1 MSQRALALNMIDD
14 RFIVEKTLGQGGMGK
29 VLRVYDKK
37 LSRRVALKM
46 LNGIGR
52 SSTSLARFMREA
64 RTLAQL
70 ESDYVARIMDVAVA
84 RDGSPYI
91 IIEYLEGQ
99 TLKAHLAD
107 HGPPSSIAAATY
119 VLEAC
124 DALHEAHELGILH
137 RDIKPS
143 NLFLAKRRDGAD
155 RVKVLDFGIAK
166 GISGG
171 LTGAGLT
178 DRFVTLGTPRYIA
191 PERLRS
197 AGATDRRSDVWA
209 LGAVLYELL
218 AGRPAFPGQGIP
230 AVMAQIASGK
240 VPEIRRVRWDIAPA
254 FSEIIQKCLHPDPG
268 QRFPTAQALA
278 DALVSY
284 SSKANRHSAVTAKV
298 PSHAMYKFGRHV
310 RAETIPLIRIAYAAE
325 DTEDTTTRILR
336 PRAALAPATLP
347 PMARPGPQASQRSN
361 STTETSSWHVRQRRE
376 AWLVVLVLLSS
387 TVALSVLITSLADT
401 RWISQAPEQPVF
413 DTTPNTPDLASTA
426 PSDTARP
433 QPVESTRLVPP
444 SIDVESLRRE
454 TTPRNRSK
462 PRRKKRASAAA
473 ADNPVPTPSA
483 LPPAPRKT
491 QGASKLDGTELFDD
505 IR

>member
-1 MSQRALALNMIDD
+1 MIDD

-84 RDGSPYI
+84 RDGFPYI

-99 TLKAHLAD
+99 TLKAHLAA

-143 NLFLAKRRDGAD
+143 NLFLAKRRDGAAD

-240 VPEIRRVRWDIAPA
+240 VPEIRRVRWDIAPV
-254 FSEIIQKCLHPDPG
+254 FSEIIQRCLHPDPG

-278 DALVSY
+278 DALLPY

-298 PSHAMYKFGRHV
+298 PSHAMYKFGRHT

-325 DTEDTTTRILR
+325 ETEDTTTRILR
-336 PRAALAPATLP
+336 PCAALAPATP
-347 PMARPGPQASQRSN
+347 RPMARPGPHSSQRSTL
-361 STTETSSWHVRQRRE
+361 TTDTSSWHMRQRRE
-376 AWLVVLVLLSS
+376 TWLVVLVVLSS

-401 RWISQAPEQPVF
+401 RWISQVPEQPVF

-426 PSDTARP
+426 TSDTARP
-433 QPVESTRLVPP
+433 VRPKPVETERLMLPP
-444 SIDVESLRRE
+444 VDVQSPPIEPTSRS
-454 TTPRNRSK
+454 RSK
-462 PRRKKRASAAA
+462 PRRKKRTSASGAA
-473 ADNPVPTPSA
+473 NPVPTPSA